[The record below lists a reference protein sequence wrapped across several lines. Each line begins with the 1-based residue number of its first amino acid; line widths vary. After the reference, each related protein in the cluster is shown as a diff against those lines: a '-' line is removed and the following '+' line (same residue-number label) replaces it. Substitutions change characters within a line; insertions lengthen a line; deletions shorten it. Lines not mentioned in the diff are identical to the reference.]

1 MKIITV
7 CGSLKYQDEMMRI
20 AEEKSLEG
28 LCVLT
33 PVFPVIK
40 DVKITEAQLASLKE
54 AHRKRI
60 ELSDSVLIINPNNY
74 IGESTK
80 SEIEYAKKLGK
91 ELLYL
96 Y

>member
-1 MKIITV
+1 MKIITI

-28 LCVLT
+28 FCVLT

-40 DVKITEAQLASLKE
+40 EIEITAAQLADLKE

-60 ELSDSVLIINPNNY
+60 ELSDSVLIVNPNNY

-80 SEIEYAKKLGK
+80 LEIEYARKLGK
-91 ELLYL
+91 EVLYQ